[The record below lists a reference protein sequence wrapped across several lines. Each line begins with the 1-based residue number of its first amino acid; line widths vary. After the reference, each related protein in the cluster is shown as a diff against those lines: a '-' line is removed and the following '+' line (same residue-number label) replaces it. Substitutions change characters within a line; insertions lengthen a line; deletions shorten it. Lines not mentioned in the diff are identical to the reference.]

1 MQLAEKSFLGVFK
14 FLNLPKQTKVKQS
27 SAGALNDL
35 KQAQSTQQHPVQ
47 EEEEE
52 DSPDEDGVGVDMA
65 TFTIAPADVTAT
77 SMTSA
82 QSAST
87 TATNMMGQLCWT
99 DAASA
104 TASEVVMDMVE
115 TCEEGNLNG
124 PQDEL
129 DEPDDQG
136 SEVVRVLTLRPVW
149 TDVVFMQGAH
159 NDTSCEVIEKGVFGN
174 NEDLDISGNK
184 SGEEENY
191 TNNPIHEEA
200 YQAVNVMLE
209 DLHQSHSKIATGATG
224 SALSI
229 ANKTLDLWND
239 HVALGTACVK
249 LGERCKE
256 NSLDVLLR
264 GWITAMVG
272 VLNLYLDSGL
282 GYSWINASLIV
293 VKARGQ
299 GKTHTRNLQK
309 WILDFIQSDQLPLHH
324 YGQPKWTV
332 LDDEDI
338 SQSLQ
343 LQLLERAKCGYLKA
357 ADVVEIVTST
367 EMQTSLTWV
376 GVCKPMIAERTAWD
390 WLKKLNWRYEE
401 KKSGM
406 YIDGHEQEDVV
417 EYQNVFVARWKEY
430 EACFNKWDNDG
441 NPLPHPISSGIHS
454 HLILITCDELTFY
467 QNDERKTHWAHSS
480 STATPK
486 LKGNGQSL
494 MVSDFLTLK
503 WGCLCHR
510 NECICS
516 FFPSQLHLTHP
527 NMQSSQD
534 FIQSQ
539 QKS

>member
-27 SAGALNDL
+27 SVGALNNL

-82 QSAST
+82 HSAST

-115 TCEEGNLNG
+115 MCEEGNLNG

-129 DEPDDQG
+129 DKPDDQG

-149 TDVVFMQGAH
+149 TDVVFMQGAR

-239 HVALGTACVK
+239 RVALGTACVK
-249 LGERCKE
+249 LGKRCKE
-256 NSLDVLLR
+256 NSLDVLLC

-282 GYSWINASLIV
+282 GYSWRNASLIV

-309 WILDFIQSDQLPLHH
+309 WILDFIQSDQLPLHR

-367 EMQTSLTWV
+367 EMQTSLTRV

-406 YIDGHEQEDVV
+406 YIDGHE
-417 EYQNVFVARWKEY
+417 
-430 EACFNKWDNDG
+430 
-441 NPLPHPISSGIHS
+441 
-454 HLILITCDELTFY
+454 
-467 QNDERKTHWAHSS
+467 
-480 STATPK
+480 
-486 LKGNGQSL
+486 
-494 MVSDFLTLK
+494 
-503 WGCLCHR
+503 
-510 NECICS
+510 
-516 FFPSQLHLTHP
+516 
-527 NMQSSQD
+527 
-534 FIQSQ
+534 
-539 QKS
+539 